1 METENICFS
10 KFPLKLPLLSLL
22 VLAVL
27 HVDSQV
33 SALGLNII
41 KPISIVPIQIVLR
54 HIFLEYKT
62 DFEI

>member
-1 METENICFS
+1 MSLYLCMETENICFS

-33 SALGLNII
+33 SALGLNN
-41 KPISIVPIQIVLR
+41 
-54 HIFLEYKT
+54 YKT
-62 DFEI
+62 HKYCTYTNIS

>member
-1 METENICFS
+1 MSLYLCMETENICFS

-33 SALGLNII
+33 SALGLKN
-41 KPISIVPIQIVLR
+41 
-54 HIFLEYKT
+54 YKT
-62 DFEI
+62 HKYCTYTNFS